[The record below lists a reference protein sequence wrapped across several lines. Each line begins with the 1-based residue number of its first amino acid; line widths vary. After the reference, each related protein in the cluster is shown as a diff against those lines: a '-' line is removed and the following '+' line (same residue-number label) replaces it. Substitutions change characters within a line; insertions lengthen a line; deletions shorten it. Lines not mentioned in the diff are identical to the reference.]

1 MTDFFYETI
10 TPNRNLPFRL
20 LIHDTGE
27 AHQVLSHWH
36 QSFELAYVISGENRN
51 FIINGQRF
59 DQLKGEAVVVN
70 PYEVHSLNLPKDH
83 ERIAITVMLPNDILT
98 ASNVTGATRI
108 QNRIPDDGH
117 LQRLFTT
124 LYQTTRHMKDS
135 GTQAEQIGLVYL
147 ILSRLVSQYSSVN
160 PGKQLPKISAQM
172 DHLSP
177 VITWIDHHYEEKITV
192 AKLATIANVSE
203 SYFAHLFQKHL
214 HQTPLAYVTSRRLL
228 ATKKQLLTT
237 SDSLETIAFHTG
249 FVGVKAFNHAFKQRY
264 LISPHQYRLTHK

>member
-10 TPNRNLPFRL
+10 TPNRNLPFHL

-51 FIINGQRF
+51 FIINDQRF

-70 PYEVHSLNLPKDH
+70 PYKVHSLNLPKDH

-98 ASNVTGATRI
+98 ASNVTAATRI

-124 LYQTTRHMKDS
+124 LYQTTRHLKDS

-177 VITWIDHHYEEKITV
+177 VITWIDHHYQEKNHGGKTCRHCQCLG
-192 AKLATIANVSE
+192 KLFRPPISKIFAPDAACLCYKASPVSHRKTAINN
-203 SYFAHLFQKHL
+203 F
-214 HQTPLAYVTSRRLL
+214 
-228 ATKKQLLTT
+228 
-237 SDSLETIAFHTG
+237 
-249 FVGVKAFNHAFKQRY
+249 
-264 LISPHQYRLTHK
+264 

>member
-1 MTDFFYETI
+1 MADFFYETI

-59 DQLKGEAVVVN
+59 DQLRGEVVVVN
-70 PYEVHSLNLPKDH
+70 PYEVHSMNLPKDH
-83 ERIAITVMLPNDILT
+83 GRIAITVMLPNDILT
-98 ASNVTGATRI
+98 ASNVTAATRI
-108 QNRIPDDGH
+108 QNRIPEDGL

-124 LYQTTRHMKDS
+124 LYQTTRHTEDP

-147 ILSRLVSQYSSVN
+147 ILSHLVSQYSSVESEN
-160 PGKQLPKISAQM
+160 QLPKISAQL

-177 VITWIDHHYEEKITV
+177 VITWIDHHYQEKITV
-192 AKLATIANVSE
+192 AKLAAIANVSK

-214 HQTPLAYVTSRRLL
+214 HQTPLAYVTSCRLL

-249 FVGVKAFNHAFKQRY
+249 FAGVKAFNHAFKQRY
-264 LISPHQYRLTHK
+264 SISPHQYRLTHK